1 MEEAILHGCIPV
13 IIQDEIHVP
22 FETSLDTSQFAI
34 RYERAKLNSL
44 IEFLSSVSHEEVR
57 MRSPSRPTPRE
68 RELACCGSR
77 NSALV
82 PHRVCTPTIAS
93 RPEANAEKTDVRDR
107 GVVVLCGRWRV

>member
-68 RELACCGSR
+68 RESSR
-77 NSALV
+77 
-82 PHRVCTPTIAS
+82 
-93 RPEANAEKTDVRDR
+93 
-107 GVVVLCGRWRV
+107 VVVAETPPSFRTECVRPPSPPARRRTRRRRT